1 MPLGHVSAEICYTL
15 RSFWKGNFTFCALD
29 VLLQMPLL
37 FQTPVIS
44 HKKVKLLLPCSIFSV
59 LLH

>member
-29 VLLQMPLL
+29 VLLQMPVVSD
-37 FQTPVIS
+37 TS
-44 HKKVKLLLPCSIFSV
+44 HKSQKSEAAFPAFPF
-59 LLH
+59 